1 MEIQAVMPR
10 VGENVTSVYIVELVA
25 KIGQVIS
32 VGDVLVTVETDKATV
47 EVLAEAAG
55 TLTKILV
62 VLDQEIAPG
71 EPFAVIESGEQ

>member
-10 VGENVTSVYIVELVA
+10 VGENVTSVFIVELVA
-25 KIGQVIS
+25 KIGQEIS

-47 EVLAEAAG
+47 EVVAEAAG

-62 VLDQEIAPG
+62 TLDQEIAPG
-71 EPFAVIESGEQ
+71 EPFAVIQSGD

>member
-25 KIGQVIS
+25 KIGQAIS

-62 VLDQEIAPG
+62 ALDQEIAPG
-71 EPFAVIESGEQ
+71 EPFAVIESGA

>member
-10 VGENVTSVYIVELVA
+10 VGENVTSVFIVELVA
-25 KIGQVIS
+25 KIGQEIS

-47 EVLAEAAG
+47 EVVAEAAG

-62 VLDQEIAPG
+62 TLDQEIAPG
-71 EPFAVIESGEQ
+71 EPFAIIQSGD